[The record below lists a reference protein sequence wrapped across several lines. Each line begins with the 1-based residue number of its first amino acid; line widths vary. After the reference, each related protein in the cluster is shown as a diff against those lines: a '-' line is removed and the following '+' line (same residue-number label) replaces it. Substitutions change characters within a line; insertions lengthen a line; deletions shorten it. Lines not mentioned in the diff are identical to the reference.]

1 MARKND
7 LVIVAFWIFFILF
20 SISLMP
26 SPLVASEYPTKP
38 IQFIIPYTPG
48 GITDVLGRLTCS
60 KSAEFMGQPMVVVN
74 KPGAGGVLGAD
85 FVANSKPDG
94 YTLSNGNIATHAI
107 NPAISSRVPYDPVK
121 SFTPI
126 CNLIDNQNVIL
137 VRADSPL
144 STLEKMIDFAK
155 KNPGKLVYGSSGVGT
170 SNHLTAEL
178 LQQASGIQ
186 MAHVPHKGASPSLMA
201 LLGGHIEMVVSNYI
215 DAIEQVKAGK
225 VIALAVTS
233 PQRFRDMPQ
242 VPSVVELGYPSVVMT
257 PWHGVVGPAGLP
269 KAIVDK
275 LSGYFQK
282 VLSTPDVKDKIYEL
296 GMTLSFKGPDDF
308 KKWIQSEVEKYRTL
322 AKKANIKLD

>member
-1 MARKND
+1 M
-7 LVIVAFWIFFILF
+7 
-20 SISLMP
+20 
-26 SPLVASEYPTKP
+26 
-38 IQFIIPYTPG
+38 
-48 GITDVLGRLTCS
+48 
-60 KSAEFMGQPMVVVN
+60 
-74 KPGAGGVLGAD
+74 
-85 FVANSKPDG
+85 
-94 YTLSNGNIATHAI
+94 SNGNIATHAI

-144 STLEKMIDFAK
+144 NTLEKLIDYAK
-155 KNPGKLVYGSSGVGT
+155 KNPGKLVYGSSGAGT

-178 LQQASGIQ
+178 LQQAAGIQ

-233 PQRFRDMPQ
+233 PKRFRDMPQ

-269 KAIVDK
+269 RGIVDK

-282 VLSTPDVKDKIYEL
+282 VLSTPDVRDKIYEL

-308 KKWIQSEVEKYRTL
+308 KKWIESEVEKYRTL